1 MYYEIEI
8 CDPLASHRDVHKLG
22 NVKIHSFIYIVFI
35 CTKCMGMCCDTIA
48 NLHPSLRSTHCWIQ
62 SIAVI
67 THPLL
72 KKYGFREVLK
82 PFIDDVRKLYEVC
95 T

>member
-8 CDPLASHRDVHKLG
+8 CDPLASHRDVHKL
-22 NVKIHSFIYIVFI
+22 
-35 CTKCMGMCCDTIA
+35 A

-82 PFIDDVRKLYEVC
+82 PFIDDVRKLYEDGIIVVYHGNFM
-95 T
+95 